1 MNRLQ
6 PLWGLAPALLGAALV
21 TGWFPGDASA
31 QARKNLFSHVMTS
44 AEVESTFGKV
54 KDAWDAYTKTN
65 HSVTFRVNTS
75 RVPTTNHMEAD
86 EFWFVRTGTAKV
98 SLHTGNS
105 PSTASVSGG
114 DVVYVPRNVPYE
126 IDPSS
131 RFEYVAVRIFTPREP
146 ARGGGAGRAGGAPL
160 PEPTSY
166 FATKAQIDQTFASEP
181 RSTQLRFP
189 GASINMIIYNGAIG
203 PYESHEAVDQIYF
216 VRHGTAKAAYD
227 GRLINPT
234 VTTPG
239 QIRGT
244 GYIDASEYT
253 IASGD
258 IVWIPRNQLHF
269 VDPGTGKIG
278 YLLISMPSSQS
289 GFSPPPE
296 APGGRGRGAQ

>member
-131 RFEYVAVRIFTPREP
+131 RFE
-146 ARGGGAGRAGGAPL
+146 
-160 PEPTSY
+160 
-166 FATKAQIDQTFASEP
+166 
-181 RSTQLRFP
+181 
-189 GASINMIIYNGAIG
+189 
-203 PYESHEAVDQIYF
+203 
-216 VRHGTAKAAYD
+216 
-227 GRLINPT
+227 
-234 VTTPG
+234 
-239 QIRGT
+239 
-244 GYIDASEYT
+244 
-253 IASGD
+253 
-258 IVWIPRNQLHF
+258 
-269 VDPGTGKIG
+269 
-278 YLLISMPSSQS
+278 
-289 GFSPPPE
+289 
-296 APGGRGRGAQ
+296 